1 MGATDSVTAGGGIR
15 TAAASGLART
25 VPARAELGLYAVHH
39 RAAGGLP
46 AHGVGH
52 GACGLAQRKVAA
64 APVGP
69 KTRGGKGLAHTRIL
83 EGYACGVLPWRCCR
97 WVKPCPMARMQFWL
111 WSMKLQ
117 ATK

>member
-46 AHGVGH
+46 AHGVGRDSRQH
-52 GACGLAQRKVAA
+52 SLWTWLIWLGAHLTMAAWMYEHDSQRVDAAIGVSLANAAACGLTTAL
-64 APVGP
+64 
-69 KTRGGKGLAHTRIL
+69 TRA
-83 EGYACGVLPWRCCR
+83 
-97 WVKPCPMARMQFWL
+97 
-111 WSMKLQ
+111 
-117 ATK
+117 